1 MTGSD
6 DTGARSRR
14 GRQLALIIA
23 GTAVAYVGVQ
33 FIGASLGWSTRTLGL
48 FDLAALAVF
57 GWALVS
63 AFMTWRARRDD
74 S

>member
-1 MTGSD
+1 MGPGTPGD
-6 DTGARSRR
+6 GE

-23 GTAVAYVGVQ
+23 GTAVFYVGGQ
-33 FIGASLGWSTRTLGL
+33 IAGGAFGWSVRTMGL

-57 GWALVS
+57 GWALVR
-63 AFMTWRARRDD
+63 AFKIWR

>member
-1 MTGSD
+1 MTGPGD
-6 DTGARSRR
+6 NGARSRR
-14 GRQLALIIA
+14 GRVLALIIA
-23 GTAVAYVGVQ
+23 GTAVIYVGVQ
-33 FIGASLGWSTRTLGL
+33 ILGASLGWSTRTMGL

-63 AFMTWRARRDD
+63 AFMAWRARQDD

>member
-1 MTGSD
+1 
-6 DTGARSRR
+6 
-14 GRQLALIIA
+14 LIIA